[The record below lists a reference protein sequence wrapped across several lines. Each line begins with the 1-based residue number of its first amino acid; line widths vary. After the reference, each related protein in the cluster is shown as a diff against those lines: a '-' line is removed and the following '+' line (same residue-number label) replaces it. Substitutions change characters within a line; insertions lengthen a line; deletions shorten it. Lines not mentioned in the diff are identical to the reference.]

1 MDEFAY
7 DEALKIASSAADIE
21 DKTEKAPVTPGAV
34 LPARELF
41 AALLLE
47 HGMAREALAA
57 YEATLAKEPNRLN
70 ATLGAGAAAEKLGNS
85 DKARQHY
92 GAAVVLTDSAEQ
104 IRPQIAQ
111 ARAFMACLP
120 SPSPSP
126 PTVAFAIA
134 RCLRPDARTDGLSPC
149 LPLTPSAP
157 GLRLVTLP
165 RCAVAF
171 ARGTRHQCWLRH
183 GLRPDNP
190 LHCSMFLQ
198 SPIYFE

>member
-1 MDEFAY
+1 
-7 DEALKIASSAADIE
+7 
-21 DKTEKAPVTPGAV
+21 
-34 LPARELF
+34 
-41 AALLLE
+41 
-47 HGMAREALAA
+47 MAREALAA

-134 RCLRPDARTDGLSPC
+134 RCLRPDACIRLQQWAYPPC
-149 LPLTPSAP
+149 LRAHAFRSRPASCHATAMRSCLRQRHAASVLAPPRSAARQP
-157 GLRLVTLP
+157 VALQHVP
-165 RCAVAF
+165 AVANLF
-171 ARGTRHQCWLRH
+171 
-183 GLRPDNP
+183 
-190 LHCSMFLQ
+190 
-198 SPIYFE
+198 